1 VKTLTVKLLICG
13 LCKADTTVKPEDRF
27 RAADSER
34 GRRSVVEHMLDRHSA
49 AMVNSL
55 LNSWENR

>member
-1 VKTLTVKLLICG
+1 MKPLVVRLLVCG
-13 LCKADTTVKPEDRF
+13 LCVQEKRAVEARF

-34 GRRSVVEHMLDRHSA
+34 GQRSVLEHMLDDHA
-49 AMVNSL
+49 ASVVNSL